1 MKRLLS
7 ILITMCMTFLLVPSI
22 VYAESYSSPETQE
35 LQNLISQALLNEN
48 SLLVLEKDYTITESL
63 SVHDSSVSGSL
74 KLDLNGHVI
83 RMDANYAPQHQ
94 IIVVSNMKL
103 ILNDSRPEAEHT
115 GDYAGLPAGGVIT
128 GTRGDGTIP
137 GHYFAGGGITA
148 NYLVMN
154 GGTIYDCRGS
164 FGGAVSA
171 SVFEMNGGS
180 IVNCHAKDKGGAIA
194 IANSPFAKLIINGG
208 TIENCTAQ
216 DSENSSIYL
225 DGNATMSVARDVIID
240 DIVSS
245 EGKIVKEGDYDLVFT
260 DTVYNKGTI
269 QYGTYYGG
277 IVNLAN
283 GSVSTPR
290 YTVSFDVNGGSST
303 PPVTQWFVNVNGKPA
318 KQPADPVNGNYTFMG
333 WYEGDTLCDFNSA
346 VDHNIVLKAMWKD
359 TDDPVITGI
368 ESIADAFPV
377 HNL

>member
-7 ILITMCMTFLLVPSI
+7 ILITMCMTFLFVPSI

-74 KLDLNGHVI
+74 TLDLNGHVI

-115 GDYAGLPAGGVIT
+115 GAYAGLPAGGVIT

-180 IVNCHAKDKGGAIA
+180 IVNCHAKIREAQSLSLTLLSQSLLLMVVRLK
-194 IANSPFAKLIINGG
+194 
-208 TIENCTAQ
+208 TALHR
-216 DSENSSIYL
+216 IL
-225 DGNATMSVARDVIID
+225 KTA
-240 DIVSS
+240 
-245 EGKIVKEGDYDLVFT
+245 VFIWM
-260 DTVYNKGTI
+260 VMR
-269 QYGTYYGG
+269 QC
-277 IVNLAN
+277 LL
-283 GSVSTPR
+283 
-290 YTVSFDVNGGSST
+290 
-303 PPVTQWFVNVNGKPA
+303 QE
-318 KQPADPVNGNYTFMG
+318 M
-333 WYEGDTLCDFNSA
+333 
-346 VDHNIVLKAMWKD
+346 
-359 TDDPVITGI
+359 
-368 ESIADAFPV
+368 
-377 HNL
+377 

>member
-7 ILITMCMTFLLVPSI
+7 ILITMCMTFLFVPSI

-137 GHYFAGGGITA
+137 GYNFAGGGITA

-225 DGNATMSVARDVIID
+225 DGNATMSVAKDVIID

-245 EGKIVKEGDYDLVFT
+245 EGKIVKEWDYDAEFAQI
-260 DTVYNKGTI
+260 GH
-269 QYGTYYGG
+269 
-277 IVNLAN
+277 
-283 GSVSTPR
+283 
-290 YTVSFDVNGGSST
+290 
-303 PPVTQWFVNVNGKPA
+303 PVR
-318 KQPADPVNGNYTFMG
+318 
-333 WYEGDTLCDFNSA
+333 
-346 VDHNIVLKAMWKD
+346 
-359 TDDPVITGI
+359 
-368 ESIADAFPV
+368 
-377 HNL
+377 

>member
-1 MKRLLS
+1 M
-7 ILITMCMTFLLVPSI
+7 
-22 VYAESYSSPETQE
+22 ETEQF
-35 LQNLISQALLNEN
+35 QYI
-48 SLLVLEKDYTITESL
+48 
-63 SVHDSSVSGSL
+63 
-74 KLDLNGHVI
+74 
-83 RMDANYAPQHQ
+83 
-94 IIVVSNMKL
+94 
-103 ILNDSRPEAEHT
+103 
-115 GDYAGLPAGGVIT
+115 
-128 GTRGDGTIP
+128 
-137 GHYFAGGGITA
+137 
-148 NYLVMN
+148 
-154 GGTIYDCRGS
+154 TIYDCRGS

-277 IVNLAN
+277 IENLDN
-283 GSVSTPR
+283 GSVIAPC
-290 YTVSFDVNGGSST
+290 YTVSFDVNGGSSST
-303 PPVTQWFVNVNGKPA
+303 PVTQWFVNVNGKLA

-333 WYEGDTLCDFNSA
+333 WYEGDTLYDFNSA